1 MKNLKQRLVMGVVLA
16 GTLTVLAGTAAMAQD
31 YRWRDDRYH
40 GDRRWNHRDYRQN
53 DWNRNHPSVY
63 VAPGY
68 VYYPPP
74 VVYAPPPV
82 HPGFG
87 IHFSF

>member
-1 MKNLKQRLVMGVVLA
+1 MKSTKQKLAMGIVLT
-16 GTLTVLAGTAAMAQD
+16 GVLMMLASTAMAQD
-31 YRWRDDRYH
+31 RYRDH
-40 GDRRWNHRDYRQN
+40 RRWNNHYYQQN
-53 DWNRNHPSVY
+53 DWNRNYPSVY

-87 IHFSF
+87 FYFGF